1 MPHLKM
7 LSCTESAANTESVT
21 KPLKK
26 PQDFDQ
32 LFYNELIQ
40 CLDQLDPRMLQSA
53 GAQWDGM
60 ITYANAG
67 GSLQNNDTWS
77 TCDETLRYMEYN
89 CTTQEYGSMPIFE
102 VNHATALYSY
112 TY

>member
-1 MPHLKM
+1 MEGGQPI
-7 LSCTESAANTESVT
+7 
-21 KPLKK
+21 
-26 PQDFDQ
+26 FDQ

-40 CLDQLDPRMLQSA
+40 CLDQLDSRMLQSA
-53 GAQWDGM
+53 GPQWDGM
-60 ITYANAG
+60 IAYANAG

-102 VNHATALYSY
+102 VILQQLIHAIFIVLFFHF
-112 TY
+112 

>member
-1 MPHLKM
+1 MQQYMEGGQPI
-7 LSCTESAANTESVT
+7 
-21 KPLKK
+21 
-26 PQDFDQ
+26 FDQ
-32 LFYNELIQ
+32 QFYNELVQ
-40 CLDQLDPRMLQSA
+40 CLNQLDSRMLQSA

-60 ITYANAG
+60 IAYANAG

-102 VNHATALYSY
+102 VSHATALY